1 MGLISQSIKNLKSGI
16 SQQPDILRY
25 PEQGAQQV
33 NGWSSETQGL
43 KKRSPT
49 IFDKVMGSA
58 SVFGTAPLVHM
69 INRDEDEKYNI
80 VFTGSDIKA
89 FKLDGTE
96 IAVTGDKSY
105 CNTANPRD
113 DLRMVTVADYTF
125 ITNTTKV
132 TAMDPNID
140 RPNYKEKRDF
150 LVVVRGGQ
158 YGRTF
163 TVNIDGRYASYTTP
177 DGVGEDGK
185 EVAAMVKQTD
195 AQWIVDRLVENLRKP
210 EVNLTGWSFNPGPGY
225 IWCIAPDNWNNN
237 SGQYGTFTVTDGF
250 ANQLAL
256 GVSHQVQ
263 SFSKLPIEAPDGYSV
278 KVIGDTSK
286 NSDAF
291 YVSWDAGNKVWKEV
305 RGWNTTWHINPSTMP
320 RVLVRQ
326 SNGTFAI
333 SNAGWA
339 DKQAGDETTSPPPSF
354 IGQPIRDIFF
364 FRNRLGFLSG
374 ENIIMSR
381 TGNYFKFWPG
391 SVANLSDDDPIDVS
405 VSHNRISILKY
416 AVPFSEQ
423 LLLWSDQAQFVLSAA
438 DSVLSAKTVSLDL
451 STEFDVSWKARPC
464 GLGRGVYYTSPRAA
478 YSTINRYYAVQD
490 VSDVK
495 NSEDV
500 TSHCPSYIENGV
512 FSITGSTTENYV
524 AVLTSGAKNRIYMY
538 KFLYLDETIRQQ
550 SWSHW
555 EFTEDTEI
563 LSAEPI
569 GSTLYI
575 MARNKRNTYMC
586 HVNFTKETI
595 DFVGEPYQL
604 YIDEKKPY
612 TIPAANFDA
621 DKYQTTIDLVAA
633 YGMGFDRGDFILVD
647 TTGAAQY
654 LKEPA
659 GGWPSGAPWFYLD
672 GDWSNKNVFLGRT
685 IPFYYE
691 FSKFLIKTMDQNG
704 FVQTQDLGRLQIR
717 RSWLNY
723 VDSGSFYV
731 DVTNVSRTFT
741 YAMTGKRLGNRDM
754 VLGALNV
761 ATGQFR
767 FPCPGEANSLSVSIR
782 SDAPTPL
789 NVVGCGWEG
798 NFINRAQG
806 I

>member
-25 PEQGAQQV
+25 PEQGAAQV

-49 IFDKVMGSA
+49 IFDKVMGQASA
-58 SVFGTAPLVHM
+58 FGTAPLVHM
-69 INRDEDEKYNI
+69 INRDESEQYNI

-96 IAVTGDKSY
+96 IVVTGDKSY
-105 CNTANPRD
+105 CNSTNPRD
-113 DLRMVTVADYTF
+113 ELRMITVADYTF
-125 ITNTTKV
+125 ITNTTKQ
-132 TAMDPNID
+132 TAMDPTKD
-140 RPNYKEKRDF
+140 RPDYKTRGDF
-150 LVVVRGGQ
+150 LVVCRGGQ

-163 TVNIDGRYASYTTP
+163 TVQIDGDSVFYTTP
-177 DGVGEDGK
+177 SGIAEKPEDA
-185 EVAAMVKQTD
+185 AAMVEKCD
-195 AQWIVDRLVENLRKP
+195 AQYILEQLKIQ
-210 EVNLTGWSFNPGPGY
+210 LTAKYTGWTFNKGSGFLH
-225 IWCIAPDNWNNN
+225 CIAPANWNGN
-237 SGQYGTFTVTDGF
+237 GQYGSMSVTDGF
-250 ANQLAL
+250 ANQLAYAV
-256 GVSHQVQ
+256 GHSIQ
-263 SFSKLPIEAPDGYSV
+263 SFSKLPIQAPGDYMMKIV
-278 KVIGDTSK
+278 GDTSK
-286 NSDAF
+286 NSDAY
-291 YVSWDAGNKVWKEV
+291 YVRYDGTAQLWVEW
-305 RGWNTTWHINPSTMP
+305 RGWNTTYHIDPNTMP
-320 RVLVRQ
+320 KVLVRQ
-326 SNGTFAI
+326 GNGTFNI
-333 SNAGWA
+333 GNASWD
-339 DKQAGDETTSPPPSF
+339 DKGAGDDLTSANPSF

-478 YSTINRYYAVQD
+478 YSTVNRYYAVQD

-495 NSEDV
+495 NSEDI

-555 EFTEDTEI
+555 EFPDDVEI

-575 MARNKRNTYMC
+575 MARNGRFTFMC
-586 HVNFTKETI
+586 HVSFTKETI

-604 YIDEKKPY
+604 YIDMKKPY
-612 TIPAANFDA
+612 TIPAANFNV
-621 DKYQTTIDLVAA
+621 DLYVTGVDISVV
-633 YGMGFDRGDFILVD
+633 YGMDFQHGDVVMVD
-647 TTGAAQY
+647 TTGAVFTFE
-654 LKEPA
+654 EPT
-659 GGWPSGAPWFYLD
+659 GGWPNSKPVVYLD
-672 GDWSNKNVFLGRT
+672 GDWSNKNVFFGQA
-685 IPFYYE
+685 IPFYYQ

-717 RSWLNY
+717 RAWLNY

-731 DVTNVSRTFT
+731 DVTNASRTFT
-741 YAMTGKRLGNRDM
+741 YAMTGKRLGNREM

-761 ATGQFR
+761 ATGQYR
-767 FPCPGEANSLSVSIR
+767 FPAPGEANSISVSIR

-789 NVVGCGWEG
+789 NIVGCGWEG

>member
-1 MGLISQSIKNLKSGI
+1 MSLISQSIKNLKSGI

-25 PEQGAQQV
+25 PEQGAAQV

-43 KKRSPT
+43 RKRSPT
-49 IFDKVMGSA
+49 IFDKVISA
-58 SVFGTAPLVHM
+58 ASTLGTSPLVHL
-69 INRDEDEKYNI
+69 INRDENEKYNI
-80 VFTGSDIKA
+80 VFTGSDIRA
-89 FKLDGTE
+89 YKLDGTE
-96 IAVTGDKSY
+96 IAVSGDKSY

-113 DLRMVTVADYTF
+113 DLRMITVADYTF
-125 ITNTTKV
+125 ITNTSKV
-132 TAMDPNID
+132 TAMNPDID
-140 RPNYKEKRDF
+140 RPNYKDKGDF
-150 LVVVRGGQ
+150 LVVCRGGQ

-163 TVNIDGRYASYTTP
+163 TVNIDGQVASYSTP
-177 DGVGEDGK
+177 SGIAEKPEDA
-185 EVAAMVKQTD
+185 AAMVAKCD
-195 AQWIVDRLVENLRKP
+195 AQYILSQLSEALKAKP
-210 EVNLTGWSFNPGPGY
+210 ELAGWAFNVGTGFMH
-225 IWCIAPDNWNNN
+225 CIVPASWKNNT
-237 SGQYGTFTVTDGF
+237 GQYGAFTVADGF
-250 ANQLAL
+250 AGQLAY
-256 GVSHQVQ
+256 GVGHQVQ
-263 SFSKLPIEAPDGYSV
+263 TFAKLPIDAPNGFV
-278 KVIGDTSK
+278 MKVVGDTSK
-286 NSDAF
+286 SSDAF
-291 YVSWDAGNKVWKEV
+291 FVMFDESVKTWREV
-305 RGWNTTWHINPSTMP
+305 RGWNTTYRIEPNSMP
-320 RVLVRQ
+320 KVLIRQ
-326 SNGTFAI
+326 GDGTFLI
-333 SNAGWA
+333 KNADWA
-339 DKQAGDETTSPPPSF
+339 DKGAGDETTSPPPSF

-391 SVANLSDDDPIDVS
+391 SVANISDDDPIDVS

-500 TSHCPSYIENGV
+500 TTHCPSYIENGV
-512 FSITGSTTENYV
+512 FSIAGSTTENYI

-555 EFTEDTEI
+555 EFPEGTEI

-575 MARNKRNTYMC
+575 MARNGRNAYMC
-586 HVNFTKETI
+586 HVSFTKETI

-604 YIDEKKPY
+604 YVDDKKPY
-612 TIPAANFDA
+612 TIPAANFNNDT
-621 DKYQTTIDLVAA
+621 YTTTVDIVAA
-633 YGMGFDRGDFILVD
+633 YGMGFDHGDFILVD
-647 TTGAAQY
+647 TSGAAQY
-654 LKEPA
+654 LREPA
-659 GGWPSGAPWFYLD
+659 GGWPAGAPKFELD
-672 GDWSNKNVFLGRT
+672 GDWSNKGVFLGRT

-717 RSWLNY
+717 RAWLNY

-731 DVTNVSRTFT
+731 DVTNASRTFT
-741 YAMTGKRLGNRDM
+741 YAMTGKKLGTRDM

-761 ATGQFR
+761 STGQYR
-767 FPCPGEANSLSVSIR
+767 FPAPGEANSISVSIR